1 MAIQESFID
10 RLINLPVSDRT
21 EGFIIGALLLMT
33 GYLLAWLATSAFVRA
48 MRYRLTAHQLL
59 VWRRGI
65 FYFLLL
71 LFAISALHEMGF
83 KLSVLLGA
91 AGIFTVAIG
100 FASQT
105 SASNLISGLFLI
117 GEGSFAIGDTI
128 QVGATQGEV
137 MSIDLLSVKL
147 RTSDNVYV
155 RIPNEQLIKSEVRNL
170 TRFAIRRISLA
181 IGIAYQEDI
190 ARVRTVLLELADR
203 HPLVLD
209 EPASQVTVQA
219 FSPSAIDLLF
229 TVWTRRETHAEVKDS
244 LQESIK
250 RAFDAHGIVIPFPQ
264 ISINTGDL
272 QAIPV
277 VLRDDSHQKS
287 A

>member
-1 MAIQESFID
+1 M
-10 RLINLPVSDRT
+10 
-21 EGFIIGALLLMT
+21 
-33 GYLLAWLATSAFVRA
+33 
-48 MRYRLTAHQLL
+48 
-59 VWRRGI
+59 
-65 FYFLLL
+65 
-71 LFAISALHEMGF
+71 
-83 KLSVLLGA
+83 
-91 AGIFTVAIG
+91 
-100 FASQT
+100 
-105 SASNLISGLFLI
+105 
-117 GEGSFAIGDTI
+117 
-128 QVGATQGEV
+128 
-137 MSIDLLSVKL
+137 
-147 RTSDNVYV
+147 
-155 RIPNEQLIKSEVRNL
+155 
-170 TRFAIRRISLA
+170 
-181 IGIAYQEDI
+181 
-190 ARVRTVLLELADR
+190 LELADR